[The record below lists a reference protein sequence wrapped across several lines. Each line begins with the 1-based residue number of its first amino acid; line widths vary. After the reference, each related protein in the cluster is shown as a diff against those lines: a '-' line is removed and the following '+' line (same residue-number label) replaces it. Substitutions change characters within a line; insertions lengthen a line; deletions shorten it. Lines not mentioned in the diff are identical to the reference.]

1 MKHHAVLVLALSL
14 TLFAVGCG
22 DGDEGTSESTSV
34 SYPVTVS
41 FGAEE
46 GVDMVAGEHMV
57 PGNFANSDLVAQA
70 NGDDLKLSTGGPN
83 AIHLRAAEWFQNGG
97 IADVFSGLDT
107 VPNTPLPTG
116 DGLPLIHTK
125 TGNGFI
131 IQASTGTYF
140 KGYVSAASATSV
152 TIEYEPIL

>member
-1 MKHHAVLVLALSL
+1 MKHHTVIVLALSL

-22 DGDEGTSESTSV
+22 AGAEQTGSV
-34 SYPVTVS
+34 SYPATAT
-41 FGAEE
+41 FGADE
-46 GVDMVAGEHMV
+46 GVDMVDGEHMV
-57 PGNFANSDLVAQA
+57 PGNFANSDLFAQA
-70 NGDDLKLSTGGPN
+70 NGNNLKLSTGGPT
-83 AIHLRAAEWFQNGG
+83 IVKTRAAKWFLNGG

-116 DGLPLIHTK
+116 DGFPLIHAK

-131 IQASTGTYF
+131 VEASNGGYF